1 MRGSFALLGVHLAM
15 STVPPNEIQVVRQ
28 PTPTTQVVI
37 QQPTAFGRY
46 GRFLI
51 FLLVIAVIVIIGQN
65 ASYRNYFSP
74 ADAPTEKYHSL
85 SKTATNKVAIIN
97 IEGAILSADGYI
109 KKQIDRVRE
118 DKDVKAI
125 VLRIDSPGGTVTAS
139 DALYHQLRKLATED
153 RGTKEDEFPIVV
165 SMGGMCASGGYYL
178 AMAAGGRDDVIF
190 AEPSTW
196 TGSIGVVIPH
206 YDVSQLLANW
216 KVQDDSVVSDK
227 FKLMG
232 SPTRQLS
239 PEQKEEERK
248 LLQELVD
255 LSFAR
260 FKEVVLGGRPK
271 LKDDEKSLKTAT
283 TGRIF
288 TAQQAKDLK
297 LVDELGFLDEAIA
310 RAVKLAGG
318 DAKSMRCVKYEEP
331 PGALKMILG
340 ADAPVKP
347 AAAQWDLSA
356 VLDLTAPR
364 AYYLCTWLPAVLS
377 TGR

>member
-1 MRGSFALLGVHLAM
+1 M
-15 STVPPNEIQVVRQ
+15 
-28 PTPTTQVVI
+28 
-37 QQPTAFGRY
+37 
-46 GRFLI
+46 
-51 FLLVIAVIVIIGQN
+51 N
-65 ASYRNYFSP
+65 A
-74 ADAPTEKYHSL
+74 
-85 SKTATNKVAIIN
+85 
-97 IEGAILSADGYI
+97 EGFI

-118 DKDVKAI
+118 DEDVKAV

-153 RGTKEDEFPIVV
+153 RGTKENEFPIVV

-178 AMAAGGRDDVIF
+178 AMSAGGRDDVIF

-206 YDVSQLLANW
+206 YDFSQLLANW
-216 KVQDDSVVSDK
+216 KVEDDSIVSDK
-227 FKLMG
+227 LKLMG

-239 PEQKEEERK
+239 PEEKEQERK

-260 FKEVVLGGRPK
+260 FKDVVLGGRPK
-271 LKDDEKSLKTAT
+271 LKDDEKSLKTVT

-288 TAQQAKDLK
+288 TAEQAKDLK
-297 LVDELGFLDEAIA
+297 LLDEIGFVDKAIS

-318 DAKSMRCVKYEEP
+318 DEKSMRCVKYEEP

-340 ADAPVKP
+340 ADAPTRP
-347 AAAQWDLSA
+347 ASSQFDLSA
-356 VLDLTAPR
+356 LLDMTAPR

-377 TGR
+377 TGRN